1 MRNPRI
7 KLSTLFLCVL
17 ASANIAVAKD
27 APIDLWTLYIES
39 RDADPR
45 ILRALA
51 LEKSSEGRQREAL
64 GRLLP
69 QINANANFNRTQRE
83 DDFTRSQYNGQGY
96 ALGLSQLLYAPQ
108 AWRSYQKFSALT
120 RQSAFEHEEARVQT
134 SIDLAERYFATL
146 AAEDDLRLVQAELDA
161 TERNH
166 VQLESLFA
174 KKMAKVTDVLELK
187 ARVDLLKARSIEAAN
202 QIEINKEA
210 ISELVGRPIEQPL
223 KRLAARPDFLPPQQS
238 QKFWVDTALRS
249 NPALQARTHA
259 LDAARAALDEA
270 KAGHLPSLAF
280 DISAQRSDI
289 GYEAALAPRS
299 DTYVASLGLQIP
311 LYSGGSI
318 QASVSS
324 LYAELDAAQQE
335 HEALRRQIVRETRT
349 AYFNIEA
356 SLNRVVALQL
366 ALASAEKSRTATE
379 QAFTYGVM
387 NAVDVLDSIEME
399 FRAKRDL
406 LQSQYNYITSL
417 LVLYRWSGR
426 LSDTDVRRV
435 NSWLGVVPKN

>member
-1 MRNPRI
+1 MPTSILR
-7 KLSTLFLCVL
+7 LSALGFCLL
-17 ASANIAVAKD
+17 ANANIGMAADTSV
-27 APIDLWTLYIES
+27 DLWTLYLES

-45 ILRALA
+45 ILRAAA
-51 LEKSSEGRQREAL
+51 LEQSSAGREREAL

-69 QINANANFNRTQRE
+69 QLNANANFNRSQR
-83 DDFTRSQYNGQGY
+83 DDGFSRSQYDGQGY

-120 RQSAFEHEEARVQT
+120 RQSVFEHENARIQA
-134 SIDLAERYFATL
+134 SIDLAERYFAIL
-146 AAEDDLRLVQAELDA
+146 AAEDDLRLVQAELAA

-166 VQLESLFA
+166 VRLEALFA

-210 ISELVGRPIEQPL
+210 ISELIGRPIEQPL
-223 KRLAARPDFLPPQQS
+223 KRLATRPDFLPPQNDQE
-238 QKFWVDTALRS
+238 FWVKTALRS
-249 NPALQARTHA
+249 NPALQASGHA
-259 LDAARAALDEA
+259 LDAAQAAVAEA
-270 KAGHLPSLAF
+270 KAGHLPTLAF
-280 DISAQRSDI
+280 DINAQRSDI
-289 GYEAALAPRS
+289 GYEGALTPRS

-311 LYSGGSI
+311 LYSGGST
-318 QASVSS
+318 QARVGS

-356 SLNRVVALQL
+356 SLNRVAALEL
-366 ALASAEKSRTATE
+366 ALASAEKSRSATE
-379 QAFTYGVM
+379 QAFSYGVM
-387 NAVDVLDSIEME
+387 NAVDVLDSIETE

-406 LQSQYNYITSL
+406 LQSQYNFITSL

-426 LSDTDVRRV
+426 LNDTDVRRV
-435 NSWLGVVPKN
+435 NSWLTTSG

>member
-1 MRNPRI
+1 MRNPRV

-27 APIDLWTLYIES
+27 TPIDLWTLYIES

-51 LEKSSEGRQREAL
+51 LEKSSGGRQREAL

-69 QINANANFNRTQRE
+69 QLNASANFNRTQRE

-96 ALGLSQLLYAPQ
+96 TLGLSQLLYAPQ
-108 AWRSYQKFSALT
+108 AWRSYQKFSALV
-120 RQSAFEHEEARVQT
+120 RQSAFEHEAARVQT

-210 ISELVGRPIEQPL
+210 ISELIGRPIEQPL

-238 QKFWVDTALRS
+238 QKFWVDNALRS
-249 NPALQARTHA
+249 NPALQAKTHA
-259 LDAARAALDEA
+259 LDAAQAALGEA
-270 KAGHLPSLAF
+270 KAGHLPTLAF
-280 DISAQRSDI
+280 DINAQRSDI
-289 GYEAALAPRS
+289 GYEGALTPRS

-318 QASVSS
+318 QARVSS

-335 HEALRRQIVRETRT
+335 YEALRRKIVRETRT

-426 LSDTDVRRV
+426 LNDTDVRRV
-435 NSWLGVVPKN
+435 NSWLASRT

>member
-1 MRNPRI
+1 MRNPRV

-27 APIDLWTLYIES
+27 TPIDLWTLYIES

-51 LEKSSEGRQREAL
+51 LEKSSGGRQREAL

-69 QINANANFNRTQRE
+69 QLNASANFNRTQRE

-96 ALGLSQLLYAPQ
+96 TLGLSQLLYAPQ
-108 AWRSYQKFSALT
+108 AWRSYQKFSALV
-120 RQSAFEHEEARVQT
+120 RQSAFEHEAARVQT

-210 ISELVGRPIEQPL
+210 ISELIGRPIEQPL

-238 QKFWVDTALRS
+238 QKFWVENALRS
-249 NPALQARTHA
+249 NPALQAKTHA
-259 LDAARAALDEA
+259 LDAAQAALGEA
-270 KAGHLPSLAF
+270 KAGHLPTLAF
-280 DISAQRSDI
+280 DINAQRSDI
-289 GYEAALAPRS
+289 GYEGALTPRS

-318 QASVSS
+318 QARVSS

-335 HEALRRQIVRETRT
+335 YEALRRKIVRETRT

-426 LSDTDVRRV
+426 LNDTDVRRV
-435 NSWLGVVPKN
+435 NSWLASRT